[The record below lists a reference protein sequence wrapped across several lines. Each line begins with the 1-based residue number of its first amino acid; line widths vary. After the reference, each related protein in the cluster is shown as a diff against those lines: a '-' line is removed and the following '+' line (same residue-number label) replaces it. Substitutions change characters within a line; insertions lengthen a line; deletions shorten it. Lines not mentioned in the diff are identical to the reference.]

1 MSSTDYSQYNGKKVT
16 VFLNQAPEG
25 GESSLEGTVD
35 TGTEMGLL
43 FKPKGKASLELIDAA
58 NIASIELAPE
68 TPKKLAV
75 KALLPLKDSGARQHL
90 IDRHAYKVEDIE
102 PLSEADAL
110 TFHDSE
116 VSHEGLGHSHDGK
129 PKDKK
134 TDEAAASDDEAA
146 A

>member
-16 VFLNQAPEG
+16 VFLNEAPEG

-90 IDRHAYKVEDIE
+90 IDRHAYKVADIE

-116 VSHEGLGHSHDGK
+116 VEHDGLGHNHDGK
-129 PKDKK
+129 PKSKEDKAESSE
-134 TDEAAASDDEAA
+134 DEAAA
-146 A
+146 

>member
-16 VFLNQAPEG
+16 VFLNEAPEG
-25 GESSLEGTVD
+25 GEPSLEGTVD

-116 VSHEGLGHSHDGK
+116 VSHEGLGHNHDGK

-134 TDEAAASDDEAA
+134 ADEAAASDDEAA